1 VDSVIASLKM
11 GLLSV
16 GFILL
21 AIVGL
26 PFFAAI
32 AVVLLPLL
40 MAALLL
46 AGLGSLVLSGF
57 SPHFREWLDAK
68 A

>member
-1 VDSVIASLKM
+1 
-11 GLLSV
+11 V